1 MRVYDISQ
9 TINTACVF
17 EGDPPTRL
25 EQITSVSEGDQYN
38 VSALSMSLHSGT
50 HIDAPYHLV
59 PSGKRINEIDIE
71 KFIGECRVQAFF
83 EDVMTGEDVDQFFI
97 PGTKRLLIKG
107 YGRTRL
113 SRSAAYALVS
123 EGIELIGIDA
133 PTIGIPEDDYEV
145 HREFLL
151 AGIPIIEGL
160 CLGEPQ
166 TGNYTLYA
174 PPIKLSDAEGAP
186 CRALLIK

>member
-1 MRVYDISQ
+1 
-9 TINTACVF
+9 
-17 EGDPPTRL
+17 
-25 EQITSVSEGDQYN
+25 
-38 VSALSMSLHSGT
+38 
-50 HIDAPYHLV
+50 
-59 PSGKRINEIDIE
+59 
-71 KFIGECRVQAFF
+71 
-83 EDVMTGEDVDQFFI
+83 MTGGNNTQ
-97 PGTKRLLIKG
+97 
-107 YGRTRL
+107 GRRIL
-113 SRSAAYALVS
+113 SRNEKRRKRTKVFFMFALILIAVLFLVFMYLKFFNIRK
-123 EGIELIGIDA
+123 IELIGIDA